1 MKQSTN
7 RPTDLAVEDQIRDEV
22 ARIRS
27 EHPYRGDYREQL
39 RALIHA
45 LFFKFGERAGAA
57 RLVALLAADGRS
69 PSTGTALE
77 EIKRFW
83 QTIRENAAIK
93 LDRPDL
99 PPFLLDI
106 FADAAGKVW
115 ENALSQAEASLAE
128 FRSEAERQVRE
139 ADARQAEAAE
149 RLREAHA
156 EIDAIKSR
164 AAAESEAREALA
176 IELASEKAA
185 RAEREKALQQL
196 EQQSAEAERKRIE
209 ESAQLHRTID
219 DLQKS
224 SNRIEAEQRRLLVIT
239 DDYKTAAARD
249 RELRGKAEEE
259 NRTLTITMQGMQGQI
274 NRLHSE
280 HGIFQGRA
288 EAAEAL
294 AERYQ
299 RGRDEALLAQQTT
312 AAQLEAANARIA
324 ELQAEVERLSAIQ
337 SPDTTA

>member
-7 RPTDLAVEDQIRDEV
+7 RPTDLNIEDQIRDEV
-22 ARIRS
+22 ERIRTA
-27 EHPYRGDYREQL
+27 HPYRGDYREQL

-45 LFFKFGERAGAA
+45 LFFRFGERAGAA
-57 RLVALLAADGRS
+57 RLVALLAVDGRS
-69 PSTGTALE
+69 PSTGTASE

-83 QTIRENAAIK
+83 QAIRDNAKVK

-115 ENALSQAEASLAE
+115 ENALSQAEASLAD
-128 FRSEAERQVRE
+128 FRSEAERQVRA
-139 ADARQAEAAE
+139 ADARQAESAE

-156 EIDAIKSR
+156 EIDAIQSR
-164 AAAESEAREALA
+164 MVAESEAREALA

-185 RAEREKALQQL
+185 RAEREQALQQL
-196 EQQSAEAERKRIE
+196 EERSADAERRRAE

-219 DLQKS
+219 DLQRS

-239 DDYKTAAARD
+239 DDYKTNAARD
-249 RELRGKAEEE
+249 RDLRAKAEEQ
-259 NRTLTITMQGMQGQI
+259 NRALTIAMQSMQGQI

-280 HGIFQGRA
+280 HGILQGRA

-294 AERYQ
+294 AERYESS
-299 RGRDEALLAQQTT
+299 RNEAILTLQKTQAHLDT
-312 AAQLEAANARIA
+312 ASTRIAALEAEI
-324 ELQAEVERLSAIQ
+324 ERLSAMQ
-337 SPDTTA
+337 SPDSAA

>member
-7 RPTDLAVEDQIRDEV
+7 RPVDLAVDDQIRAEV
-22 ARIRS
+22 ERIRK

-39 RALIHA
+39 QALIHT
-45 LFFKFGERAGAA
+45 LFFSFGERAGAS
-57 RLVALLAADGRS
+57 RLVSLLAIDGRS

-83 QTIRENAAIK
+83 QTIRENARVKI
-93 LDRPDL
+93 DRPDL
-99 PPFLLDI
+99 PPFLLEI
-106 FADAAGKVW
+106 FGEAAAKVW
-115 ENALSQAEASLAE
+115 ENAISQAEASLADL
-128 FRSEAERQVRE
+128 RTDAERQVRE
-139 ADARQAEAAE
+139 ADARRADAAE

-156 EIDAIKSR
+156 EIDTVQSR
-164 AAAESEAREALA
+164 LAAESEAREALA
-176 IELASEKAA
+176 VELASEKAA
-185 RAEREKALQQL
+185 RAERDKALQQL
-196 EQQSAEAERKRIE
+196 QDLSADAERKRAE

-224 SNRIEAEQRRLLVIT
+224 SNRIEAEQRRLLVVS

-259 NRTLTITMQGMQGQI
+259 NRTLTITMQQMQGQI

-294 AERYQ
+294 AERYES
-299 RGRDEALLAQQTT
+299 GRDDAV
-312 AAQLEAANARIA
+312 AAQRKAAEQIEAAKARIV
-324 ELQAEVERLSAIQ
+324 ELEAEVERLSALQ
-337 SPDTTA
+337 APDAN